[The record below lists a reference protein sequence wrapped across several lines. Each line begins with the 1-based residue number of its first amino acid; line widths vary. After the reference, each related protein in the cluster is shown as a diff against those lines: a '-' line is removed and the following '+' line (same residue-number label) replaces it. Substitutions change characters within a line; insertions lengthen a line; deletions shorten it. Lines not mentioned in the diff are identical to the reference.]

1 MPAKG
6 QSLSRTL
13 EATRRTLRAGPV
25 WGRVGT
31 AHENPRASS
40 REVPTD
46 TRQRQDLPG
55 QNQQN
60 EHRKRQE
67 APELISSMAPTE
79 KGPEAGA
86 SWCTAAS
93 RGKRDRSATK
103 AYRVLPNQLG
113 AAESPG
119 CVCRRPAVDGQ
130 KAWADPTSPAHGV
143 SVPYFCDVKT
153 PACRT

>member
-93 RGKRDRSATK
+93 GGKRDGSATK
-103 AYRVLPNQLG
+103 AYRVLPKQLG
-113 AAESPG
+113 AAESPDACAG
-119 CVCRRPAVDGQ
+119 GLRWMVRRPGRTPPAR
-130 KAWADPTSPAHGV
+130 PTE
-143 SVPYFCDVKT
+143 CL
-153 PACRT
+153 CRTSVM